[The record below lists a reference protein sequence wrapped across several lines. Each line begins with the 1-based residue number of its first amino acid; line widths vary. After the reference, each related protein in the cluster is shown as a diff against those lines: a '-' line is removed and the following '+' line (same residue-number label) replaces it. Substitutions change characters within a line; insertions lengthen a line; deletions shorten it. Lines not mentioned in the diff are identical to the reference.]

1 MEKKIKGGSVKN
13 SNAVTGAKSVSNNG
27 LAVIECEDATRTRG
41 KVSAKCNIVEQANN
55 EAIVEKIDKNY
66 LFSVEVADYFCP
78 VHFDAS
84 PLEAALTPLI
94 NSGIMSADAVTAAI
108 EKNRKEFTELHA
120 KEIEAAN
127 GLTFAEVDAKLQE
140 NETLYKK
147 VLQVCGLSFLRE
159 SYYIEDGKV
168 KIYRPSQCLDKEG
181 KEKYKDATLTT
192 SENGVT
198 FSVPLF
204 IEYRE
209 INTSNILLAI
219 RYYNSYLEAAK
230 KLLNKVSDYKRILFN
245 VAEATKRAKEN
256 GFTLEQ
262 VLEQVT
268 KVFG

>member
-1 MEKKIKGGSVKN
+1 MIP
-13 SNAVTGAKSVSNNG
+13 
-27 LAVIECEDATRTRG
+27 I
-41 KVSAKCNIVEQANN
+41 
-55 EAIVEKIDKNY
+55 
-66 LFSVEVADYFCP
+66 F
-78 VHFDAS
+78 
-84 PLEAALTPLI
+84 PLEFAK
-94 NSGIMSADAVTAAI
+94 DTAS
-108 EKNRKEFTELHA
+108 
-120 KEIEAAN
+120 
-127 GLTFAEVDAKLQE
+127 LQE
-140 NETLYKK
+140 GKDRLA
-147 VLQVCGLSFLRE
+147 R
-159 SYYIEDGKV
+159 SYIFE
-168 KIYRPSQCLDKEG
+168 IDKEG

-268 KVFG
+268 KVFGK